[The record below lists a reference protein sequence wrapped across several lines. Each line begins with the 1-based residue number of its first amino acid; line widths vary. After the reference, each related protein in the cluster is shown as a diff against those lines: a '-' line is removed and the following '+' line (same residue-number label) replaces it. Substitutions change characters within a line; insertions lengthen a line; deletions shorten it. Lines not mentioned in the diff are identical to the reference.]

1 MRALHY
7 IIDALTSLYI
17 LLLLLRL
24 VFPYIQVNYRN
35 MLTQGIM
42 RLTSP
47 LVVPLRRM
55 LPPIGRI
62 DTATLLVALIIQCAA
77 VILIVTLYKLPVVP
91 LWLALTT
98 LIKLVV
104 LFIHLF
110 AFAIII
116 RVVLSWVAPHQ
127 VNPAS
132 QIIDALSEPVL
143 APFRRWIPRVGGM
156 DISPIFVIIGLMALG
171 ILVGDQSPYHPV
183 V

>member
-183 V
+183 A